1 MPGSF
6 YIHTIHLYYN
16 AKVPVRACVRAFVTN
31 LPSADSL
38 RVMQFFNRRG
48 PNSILIFVLRGI
60 YSLMESIMSV
70 LPERVRQRQRKTDIE
85 RHREKQAKTDKGI
98 LFIFDERKRR
108 RRKNK

>member
-1 MPGSF
+1 M
-6 YIHTIHLYYN
+6 
-16 AKVPVRACVRAFVTN
+16 RACVRACVCHKFAICRFPQSN
-31 LPSADSL
+31 A
-38 RVMQFFNRRG
+38 RG
-48 PNSILIFVLRGI
+48 PNSILTFVLRGI
-60 YSLMESIMSV
+60 YSLMESIMSA

>member
-1 MPGSF
+1 M
-6 YIHTIHLYYN
+6 
-16 AKVPVRACVRAFVTN
+16 RAFVTN

-70 LPERVRQRQRKTDIE
+70 LPGRVRQRQRKTDIE